1 MYSGVVVYRMKT
13 ARRRGKRL
21 TRARRRE
28 REEEE
33 VRGNV
38 SQERKK
44 KIGREERGGE
54 PPVTAYPPVLISRCL
69 QIGDKITRSR

>member
-1 MYSGVVVYRMKT
+1 MKT

-28 REEEE
+28 GEEEG

-44 KIGREERGGE
+44 KREGREERGGE

>member
-28 REEEE
+28 REEEG

-44 KIGREERGGE
+44 KRGREERGGE

>member
-21 TRARRRE
+21 TRARRE
-28 REEEE
+28 REEEG